1 MFNDAI
7 YNDFLVNVIQQN
19 LLFKQEGLL
28 NFCQKNTKVCHFCEA
43 RSRALSGPRLF
54 LTLFFW
60 IQRSLCK
67 ISNKLFIWYVQS
79 MYLLSRAVLIKS
91 LLSLIEV
98 QQSLLFSFLQFFL
111 DVGLGIHLCTCS
123 CLWLVETHSTSHEV
137 VNLHVGSE
145 ITKMV
150 NLETRKWA
158 VERKKELVPVPSVC
172 VWGVWCKYH
181 LARHMGAVDVLLL
194 RSCLLHFND
203 WQLAV
208 KAIFNLVCVKRNVNT
223 FKDHTNWNMLLHHI
237 IL

>member
-43 RSRALSGPRLF
+43 RSRSLSGPRLF
-54 LTLFFW
+54 LTLFLW

-98 QQSLLFSFLQFFL
+98 QQSLLFSFLPFFRC
-111 DVGLGIHLCTCS
+111 GLGDS
-123 CLWLVETHSTSHEV
+123 LVYMFMP
-137 VNLHVGSE
+137 LIG
-145 ITKMV
+145 
-150 NLETRKWA
+150 R
-158 VERKKELVPVPSVC
+158 
-172 VWGVWCKYH
+172 
-181 LARHMGAVDVLLL
+181 
-194 RSCLLHFND
+194 
-203 WQLAV
+203 
-208 KAIFNLVCVKRNVNT
+208 NT
-223 FKDHTNWNMLLHHI
+223 FNQSWSRESARRFWNHKNGEFGDSEMSRGTKKGTGPCSFGVCLRGLV
-237 IL
+237 